1 MSFARLF
8 LSLMAGALSAF
19 ATPIY
24 YLTTG
29 QTGAQTQ
36 IDINHTSSWT
46 LTPTFAFDLGG
57 GSFEMKAGSSAAATA
72 LLTLYQGTSQA
83 GTILGQVTL
92 TNLAFCTQVSNCG
105 AFGVH
110 DFFFGS
116 AVPLSVGTTY
126 FVALTSLAADV
137 QSQAYFIKAAN
148 SFIGDA
154 SGNPI
159 IPPPIDGGTGGQVP
173 EPSSLLLAGVGLLA
187 IGLVPRWRWALRSS
201 LEK

>member
-1 MSFARLF
+1 VTSARLYF
-8 LSLMAGALSAF
+8 GLMIGSLSAF

-46 LTPTFAFDLGG
+46 LTPTSAFDLGG
-57 GSFEMKAGSSAAATA
+57 GSFEMKAGSSASANA

-83 GTILGQVTL
+83 GTILSQVTL
-92 TNLAFCTQVSNCG
+92 PNLAFCAQVSNCG

-110 DFFFGS
+110 NFFFGS

-137 QSQAYFIKAAN
+137 QSQAYFIKADN

-154 SGNPI
+154 SGNPV
-159 IPPPIDGGTGGQVP
+159 IPPPVDGGSGGGQVP
-173 EPSSLLLAGVGLLA
+173 EPSSLLLTSAGLLA
-187 IGLVPRWRWALRSS
+187 IGLVPLRALRS
-201 LEK
+201 LLGLA